1 MFEQLLACRPELGES
16 VDESAL
22 IDGIAWLEAIKAAA
36 AAQQARLTVA
46 LDAAR
51 REAEAAAGVPA
62 ARRGRGIGAE
72 VALAR
77 RDSPARGGRHLGF
90 ATALVHEMPHTLAAL
105 DCGALSEWRPPC
117 WSANRRAWMLRTGPA
132 WMPRC
137 APTPMHWT
145 DLATPHQGVSSFCV
159 GRPAMVVGY
168 WSL

>member
-105 DCGALSEWRPPC
+105 DCGALSEWRATLLVRE
-117 WSANRRAWMLRTGPA
+117 SACLDVEDRARLDAEM
-132 WMPRC
+132 C
-137 APTPMHWT
+137 T
-145 DLATPHQGVSSFCV
+145 DPHALDGLGDAAL
-159 GRPAMVVGY
+159 GRVKFFV
-168 WSL
+168 